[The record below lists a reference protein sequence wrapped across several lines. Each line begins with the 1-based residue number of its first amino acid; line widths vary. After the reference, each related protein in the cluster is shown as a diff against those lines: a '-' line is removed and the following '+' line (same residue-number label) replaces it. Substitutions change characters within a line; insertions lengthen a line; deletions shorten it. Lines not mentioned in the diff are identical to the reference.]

1 MSLSRSHLGPPRI
14 KENPQLRTRGEN
26 RKGRQMKI
34 AQIPVAAKV
43 SSISVASLSAMSA
56 RAASKPRQRASESL
70 PAKSFTRSRVSR
82 T

>member
-1 MSLSRSHLGPPRI
+1 MW
-14 KENPQLRTRGEN
+14 RGEN
-26 RKGRQMKI
+26 EKDRSIKSV
-34 AQIPVAAKV
+34 QIPVAAKV

-70 PAKSFTRSRVSR
+70 PTKSFTRSRVSR